1 MPDSVPPLVII
12 TPRRKLVFLAVVSAL
27 FAVMGIVVIILA
39 PTKPLN
45 LIVGFGAFGFFGV
58 GGGYALTKQWRR
70 TRVLSADDSGVRIGR
85 GPLVPWK
92 DVDRVGSNST
102 TLGIRLRRYDSVHSA
117 GHAGIPS
124 AEEMRGNRKQ
134 PGGWDLV
141 WPARVLDRSP
151 GDAARDIL
159 RHRPAA

>member
-1 MPDSVPPLVII
+1 MASDVAPLTII

-27 FAVMGIVVIILA
+27 FAAMGVVVVVLA

-45 LIVGFGAFGFFGV
+45 LIVGLGAFGFFGV
-58 GGGYALTKQWRR
+58 GGGFALTKQWRR
-70 TRVLSADDSGVRIGR
+70 SLVLRAGDTGIQIGR

-92 DVDRVGSNST
+92 DVDRVGSNAT
-102 TLGIRLRRYDSVHSA
+102 VFGIRLRRYDSLLSA

-124 AEEMRGNRKQ
+124 GEEMRANRKQ

-151 GDAARDIL
+151 GDAARDVL
-159 RHRPAA
+159 RRRPA